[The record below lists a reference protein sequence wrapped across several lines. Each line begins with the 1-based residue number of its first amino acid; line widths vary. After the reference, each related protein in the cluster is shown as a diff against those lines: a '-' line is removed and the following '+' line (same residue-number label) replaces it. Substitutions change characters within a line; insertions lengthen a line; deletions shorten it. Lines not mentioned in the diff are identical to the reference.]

1 MRRTLTLIAIVIVIL
16 GLIIGVYFFF
26 FANKGPSLTVGGSAV
41 ENPFGGV
48 GSGTSTNT
56 GVGTGSSGE
65 TDFTDTGATAVAA
78 QPAPRLVEIST
89 GPVADGTADVR
100 VVVPPQ
106 GTVDADDSSTA
117 PTAGTTTDTEIRYIE
132 RSSGN
137 VYAYRVHANTLTRI
151 SNRTVPGVQD
161 ASWLADGSMAYARYV
176 TTDADGTMHVEGYAL
191 PSTGV
196 GGFALPRD
204 LAQAFAAG
212 SSTLFTLAAGT
223 NGSIG
228 TLAKAD
234 GTGGHTAFS
243 SLLSQITAFYSKAG
257 LFAMTRPSASVGG
270 YAFSVDG
277 SGSFVRT
284 LGPLN
289 ALSILPN
296 HAGTKLLVSYLDA
309 GTLRLASYDLASK
322 QLTAL
327 PVSTLAEKCAWT
339 ADDLSAYCGVPVS
352 LPSGTLPDDWY
363 QGAVSFSD
371 RIWKIDFDSRVAEL
385 IANLPTLAKTD
396 IDATSLALDP
406 TEDVLTFINK
416 RDGSLWSYDL

>member
-1 MRRTLTLIAIVIVIL
+1 MRRILTIIAVLIVIL
-16 GLIIGVYFFF
+16 GIAAGIYFFF
-26 FANKGPSLTVGGSAV
+26 FANKGASLTVGGSAV
-41 ENPFGGV
+41 QNPFGGV

-56 GVGTGSSGE
+56 GVDTGTSGE
-65 TDFTDTGATAVAA
+65 ADFTDTGTTAVAA
-78 QPAPRLVEIST
+78 QPAPRLVEISA
-89 GPVADGTADVR
+89 GPVADGMAAVR
-100 VVVPPQ
+100 VAVPPPAV
-106 GTVDADDSSTA
+106 VDASGSSTA
-117 PTAGTTTDTEIRYIE
+117 PLSGTTTDTEIRYIE
-132 RSSGN
+132 RASGN
-137 VYAYRVHANTLTRI
+137 VYAYRVHGNVLTRI
-151 SNRTVPGVQD
+151 SNRTIPGVQD
-161 ASWLADGSMAYARYV
+161 ASWLADGSMAYVRYI

-204 LAQAFAAG
+204 LAQATAAG

-234 GTGGHTAFS
+234 GTGGSTAFS
-243 SLLSQITAFYSKAG
+243 SLLGQITAFYSKGG
-257 LFAMTRPSASVGG
+257 LFAMTKPSASVAG

-277 SGSFVRT
+277 SGSFVRA

-296 HAGTKLLVSYLDA
+296 HAGTKLLVSYLDG

-352 LPSGTLPDDWY
+352 LPSGKLPDDWY

-385 IANLPTLAKTD
+385 VANLPTLAKTD
-396 IDATSLALDP
+396 IDAVSLTLDP
-406 TEDVLTFINK
+406 TEDVLSFVNK